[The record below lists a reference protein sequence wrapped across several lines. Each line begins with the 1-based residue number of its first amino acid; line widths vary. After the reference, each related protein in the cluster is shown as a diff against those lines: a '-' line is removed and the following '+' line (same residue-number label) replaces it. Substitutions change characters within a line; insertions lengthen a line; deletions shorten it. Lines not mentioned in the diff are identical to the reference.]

1 MGGVTSRCWQDAMF
15 SKSAKTYDNF
25 GIRSTK
31 SHMHV
36 SPPPP
41 PNPPIAKRETLFLA
55 FLVLIA
61 SFCDMFNAST
71 AGCSRF
77 PVA

>member
-41 PNPPIAKRETLFLA
+41 PTPPSRSAKLCFWLF
-55 FLVLIA
+55 
-61 SFCDMFNAST
+61 
-71 AGCSRF
+71 
-77 PVA
+77 